1 MRRRALLIVAS
12 SGAASGC
19 GFALRQAPVLPFR
32 RIQLVGFGPQS
43 PLAEALS
50 RELARSAQVVLANDR
65 PEVLLLASK
74 ELRDKGVVAATTAG
88 QLREVKLRI
97 QFEYRLTNTAGR
109 ELIPTTAIVLARDMS
124 YNESFALAKEQ
135 EEVQLYA
142 AMQAEI
148 VMQVL
153 RRLASAAKL

>member
-1 MRRRALLIVAS
+1 MKRRALLIAAS
-12 SGAASGC
+12 SGLVAGC
-19 GFALRQAPVLPFR
+19 GFELRHAPVLPFA
-32 RIQLVGFGPQS
+32 RIQLVGFGLQS

-65 PEVLLLASK
+65 PEVLLQASK
-74 ELRDKGVVAATTAG
+74 DLRDRAVVAATAAG

-97 QFEYRLTNTAGR
+97 QFEYRLTSAAGR
-109 ELIPTTAIVLARDMS
+109 ELIPTTGIVLSRDMS

-135 EEVQLYA
+135 EEQQLYA
-142 AMQAEI
+142 AMQTEI

-153 RRLASAAKL
+153 RRLASASKL